1 MEVQGMESYQPREGM
16 EDIRAILQVKY
27 TLGMDFNF

>member
-1 MEVQGMESYQPREGM
+1 MESYQPKEGM

-27 TLGMDFNF
+27 TLGIDFLC

>member
-1 MEVQGMESYQPREGM
+1 MESYQPREGM

-27 TLGMDFNF
+27 IVGMDFNF